1 VAVKLQGQLLTWGRE
16 LDSRED
22 AIATWDDGLAAF
34 ERALG
39 KVCTE
44 RDASRVRAEAVQQD
58 FFSQTCAYSSMSKR
72 LMVWL

>member
-44 RDASRVRAEAVQQD
+44 RDASRVRAEAVQ
-58 FFSQTCAYSSMSKR
+58 
-72 LMVWL
+72 